1 MQIMDESKRNPGGDE
16 QPSPASAPRTI
27 VEAGVSYFSIVFSA
41 GFVLGLIRTLWLVP
55 AVGVRTAE
63 LAEMPIMLVVIVL
76 AARFVVLRYRME
88 QRRSLRVGT
97 GVLALAIL
105 LLAEIGLV
113 VLLQERPLGANLA
126 SRDPISGSVYLGML
140 AVFAAMPLLCGR
152 KQKAH
157 RARNDH
163 A

>member
-1 MQIMDESKRNPGGDE
+1 M
-16 QPSPASAPRTI
+16 
-27 VEAGVSYFSIVFSA
+27 EAGVSYFSIVFSA

-55 AVGVRTAE
+55 AVGVRVAE
-63 LAEMPIMLVVIVL
+63 LAEMPIMLMMIVL
-76 AARFVVLRYRME
+76 AARFVVRRYRME
-88 QRRSLRVGT
+88 LRRSLRLGT

-113 VLLQERPLGANLA
+113 MFLQDRPLGAYLA
-126 SRDPISGSVYLGML
+126 SRDPISGSVYVVML

-152 KQKAH
+152 KH
-157 RARNDH
+157 YPHHARIDD